1 MSLRNVP
8 AYLNERFPPVAYTLL
23 VALFFGSSVLVA
35 HALGAG
41 ETTHWAGGVVVLL
54 VFFHLR
60 VFDEHKD
67 FEDDVQAYPDRVLS
81 RGDVTLKDLRV
92 LGALA
97 IAAELAICAWIG
109 PRALIAWAATLIFT
123 VLMLKEFFVSEWL
136 SKRIVLY
143 AITHNPVV
151 AGLAM
156 VGWACTD
163 AAWHPAYLAY
173 VAMISLASLGFEV
186 GRKFRLPEEEVEGVD
201 SYTSVLGRGKALLL
215 LWAAMVGGVAG
226 FAVLLRFLDGGWI
239 AQNWP
244 MEGVLSLDGIGS
256 VLVLMLCIAP
266 AALMVHKEAAAK
278 KVEGASTLVLFL
290 CMLLSGAFA
299 WL

>member
-1 MSLRNVP
+1 MAFRHVP

-35 HALGAG
+35 HAVGG
-41 ETTHWAGGVVVLL
+41 GDVTHWAGGVVVLL

-67 FEDDVQAYPDRVLS
+67 FDGDVVAYPDRVLS

-92 LGALA
+92 LGAIA
-97 IAAELAICAWIG
+97 IAVELALCAWIG
-109 PRALIAWAATLIFT
+109 PKALIAWAATLLFT
-123 VLMLKEFFVSEWL
+123 VLMLKEFFVGAWL
-136 SKRIVLY
+136 EKRIVLY

-151 AGLAM
+151 AGLAL

-163 AAWHPAYLAY
+163 AAWDGAYLAY

-186 GRKFRLPEEEVEGVD
+186 GRKFRLPEEEVEGVP
-201 SYTSVLGRGKALLL
+201 SYTSVLGRVRALAL
-215 LWAAMVGGVAG
+215 LWAAMIGGVVS
-226 FAVLLRFLDGGWI
+226 FAVLLRFLDEGWI

-244 MEGVLSLDGIGS
+244 LSGIFALDGVGS
-256 VLVLMLCIAP
+256 VLVLLLCIAP
-266 AALMVHKEAAAK
+266 AALMVHRGSAAK